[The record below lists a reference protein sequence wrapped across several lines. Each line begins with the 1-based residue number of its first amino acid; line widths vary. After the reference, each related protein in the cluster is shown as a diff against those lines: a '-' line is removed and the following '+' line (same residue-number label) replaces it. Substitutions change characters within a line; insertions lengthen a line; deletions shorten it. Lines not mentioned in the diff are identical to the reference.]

1 HDCESKLPVQLD
13 GCHVGAY
20 DVVELHRSI
29 PRTPGL
35 DKAVLDQGATDAP
48 ALGGGSHQVGG
59 ACNVRAGTGVIGA
72 VLVHA
77 KDIGAIRGK
86 VRGLRAEPVRLERP
100 PVEVDRERQGV
111 PGNDDLLEDLPHRCK
126 IGGDCRSD
134 FHGDSST
141 VWGLR
146 GRLAPSQELASGRQ
160 PASWHVTAPGMRL
173 WSPRWKISPV
183 ARVSEAHPGPRS
195 RNGPGVAPAGDTGS
209 PEVSAP
215 RSLATRRR
223 RPGRTVRPQ
232 ATPRVPAT
240 QQAPL
245 LPAPG
250 TTWPRNIP

>member
-1 HDCESKLPVQLD
+1 R
-13 GCHVGAY
+13 VGTH
-20 DVVELHRSI
+20 DVVELHGQMAV
-29 PRTPGL
+29 TPGPG
-35 DKAVLDQGATDAP
+35 KTVLDQRATDAP

-134 FHGDSST
+134 FDGDSST

-146 GRLAPSQELASGRQ
+146 GRPASSQELASGR
-160 PASWHVTAPGMRL
+160 AARILARNRSGMRL
-173 WSPRWKISPV
+173 WSPAGST
-183 ARVSEAHPGPRS
+183 GRS
-195 RNGPGVAPAGDTGS
+195 
-209 PEVSAP
+209 
-215 RSLATRRR
+215 
-223 RPGRTVRPQ
+223 
-232 ATPRVPAT
+232 VP
-240 QQAPL
+240 
-245 LPAPG
+245 
-250 TTWPRNIP
+250 